1 MLSLHAALPIFAKDT
16 RYGLA
21 AGFIG
26 DDESEYRQFWRRS
39 RAGIVNCNR
48 PTTGASGAF
57 PFGGIGASGNHR
69 ASAFYAADYCAYP
82 VASPES
88 EPPQLPATLAPRL
101 TLYTVTGLVSAAYIG
116 RLRSFEKIQTSVFI

>member
-26 DDESEYRQFWRRS
+26 DDESEYRHFWRRS
-39 RAGIVNCNR
+39 RAGIVNWTR

-82 VASPES
+82 VASAES
-88 EPPQLPATLAPRL
+88 AHPQLPEKLAP
-101 TLYTVTGLVSAAYIG
+101 GLS
-116 RLRSFEKIQTSVFI
+116 L